1 MAVVRSGRGTIA
13 DVNEPVRP
21 EDLRVSDVERQT
33 VADHLRMAQE
43 VGQLDIHE
51 FDERVQSVWAARTR
65 GELERVTADLPV
77 PPPPQA
83 AAPVRR
89 PGRQVF
95 SDTGGG
101 ITMRILTLIWTAALA
116 VNVVVWGLVSA
127 TNDEAVYPW
136 PIWLAPAG
144 VVLLVLYVAGI
155 GRPPRP

>member
-1 MAVVRSGRGTIA
+1 VIEARGTIA
-13 DVNEPVRP
+13 GVSEPVRP
-21 EDLRVSDVERQT
+21 EDLRVSDAERQN
-33 VADHLRMAQE
+33 VADRLRVAQE

-51 FDERVQSVWAARTR
+51 FDERVRSVWAARTR
-65 GELERVTADLPV
+65 GELERVTVDLPA
-77 PPPPQA
+77 PPPRA
-83 AAPVRR
+83 AAPARR
-89 PGRQVF
+89 PSRQVF

-101 ITMRILTLIWTAALA
+101 ITMRILTIIWAASLA

-155 GRPPRP
+155 GRPPRS

>member
-1 MAVVRSGRGTIA
+1 MS
-13 DVNEPVRP
+13 EPVRP
-21 EDLRVSDVERQT
+21 EDLRVSDAERQA
-33 VADHLRMAQE
+33 VAERLRVAQS

-77 PPPPQA
+77 PPPAA
-83 AAPVRR
+83 AAPGRR
-89 PGRQVF
+89 TARRVF
-95 SDTGGG
+95 SDDGGG
-101 ITMRILTLIWTAALA
+101 ITMRILSIIWLASLA

-127 TNDEAVYPW
+127 TNDEVIYPW

-155 GRPPRP
+155 GRPRRS

>member
-1 MAVVRSGRGTIA
+1 MIG

-21 EDLRVSDVERQT
+21 EDLRVSDVERQI
-33 VADHLRMAQE
+33 VADRLRVAQE

-51 FDERVQSVWAARTR
+51 FDDRVRSVWAARTR
-65 GELERVTADLPV
+65 GELERVTVDLPA
-77 PPPPQA
+77 PPPA
-83 AAPVRR
+83 AAPAHR

-101 ITMRILTLIWTAALA
+101 ITMRILAIIWAASLA

-127 TNDEAVYPW
+127 TNHDAVYPW

-155 GRPPRP
+155 GRPHRP

>member
-1 MAVVRSGRGTIA
+1 M
-13 DVNEPVRP
+13 NEPVRP
-21 EDLRVSDVERQT
+21 EDLRVSDAERQV
-33 VADHLRMAQE
+33 VADRLRLAQS

-77 PPPPQA
+77 PPP
-83 AAPVRR
+83 AAPP
-89 PGRQVF
+89 PGRRAARRVF

-101 ITMRILTLIWTAALA
+101 ITMRILSIIWLASVA

-127 TNDEAVYPW
+127 TNDEMIYPW

-155 GRPPRP
+155 GRPPRS

>member
-1 MAVVRSGRGTIA
+1 M
-13 DVNEPVRP
+13 NEPVRP
-21 EDLRVSDVERQT
+21 EDLRVSDAERQA
-33 VADHLRMAQE
+33 VADRLRVAQS

-77 PPPPQA
+77 PPP
-83 AAPVRR
+83 AAPSPGRR
-89 PGRQVF
+89 PARRVF

-101 ITMRILTLIWTAALA
+101 VTMRILSIIWLASVA

-127 TNDEAVYPW
+127 TNDEMIYPW

-155 GRPPRP
+155 GRPPRS

>member
-1 MAVVRSGRGTIA
+1 MS
-13 DVNEPVRP
+13 EPVRP
-21 EDLRVSDVERQT
+21 EDLRVSDAERQA
-33 VADHLRMAQE
+33 VAERLRVAQS

-77 PPPPQA
+77 PPPAA
-83 AAPVRR
+83 AAPGRR
-89 PGRQVF
+89 TARRVF
-95 SDTGGG
+95 SDDGGG
-101 ITMRILTLIWTAALA
+101 ITMRILSIIWLASLA

-127 TNDEAVYPW
+127 TNDEVIYPW

-155 GRPPRP
+155 GRPPRS

>member
-1 MAVVRSGRGTIA
+1 MS
-13 DVNEPVRP
+13 EPVRP
-21 EDLRVSDVERQT
+21 DDLRVSDVERQT
-33 VADHLRMAQE
+33 VADRLRMAQE

-77 PPPPQA
+77 PPPQQA
-83 AAPVRR
+83 AAPTRR
-89 PGRQVF
+89 PARQVF

-101 ITMRILTLIWTAALA
+101 ITMRILTIIWAASLA

-155 GRPPRP
+155 GRPPRS